1 MNHKNEIRWSEERAN
16 NYIDDEIS
24 KRKNQME
31 YYRILHHDSVVID
44 DEEYYRD
51 KNRRL
56 FCIHPILKSIP
67 SEYINQKIIDK
78 VFLNHDI
85 FDLAMELYY
94 IPKELRTEKLFVR
107 YALLYPE
114 TLVSRIHGEYFGNW
128 YEDYY
133 EGYYGTNLLINQE
146 EFTIPVMV
154 AYWLGQRRWTIEE
167 FYMYGDYGYDLQDD
181 IRLAV
186 EINQNTL
193 DSIIAEKRKQAT
205 EIAWKIFCEKKFS
218 EEWWLDNLYDNNKI
232 DELFNLIM
240 DYVQN
245 KGISSQNNLD
255 NIDYEGF
262 KFYEEKLQDLNS
274 KEEKKL
280 WRLEKEEKAKI
291 QTKSAE
297 IARNY
302 REQQETQTPNQPL
315 QQQEDIKE

>member
-1 MNHKNEIRWSEERAN
+1 MNHKNEIRWSKERAN

-31 YYRILHHDSVVID
+31 YYRVLHHESVVID
-44 DEEYYRD
+44 DEEYFQD
-51 KNRRL
+51 KDRRL
-56 FCIHPILKSIP
+56 FRIHPILKSIP
-67 SEYINQKIIDK
+67 SEYINQEIIDK
-78 VFLNHDI
+78 VFRNHDI

-114 TLVSRIHGEYFGNW
+114 TLVSRIHGRDFGNW

-133 EGYYGTNLLINQE
+133 EENYGTNLLINQE

-167 FYMYGDYGYDLQDD
+167 LYMYGDYGYDLEKND

-186 EINQNTL
+186 EINQTAPFGEKLN
-193 DSIIAEKRKQAT
+193 SIIAEKRMQAT
-205 EIAWKIFCEKKFS
+205 EIAWEIFCEKNFS

-232 DELFNLIM
+232 DELFNLI
-240 DYVQN
+240 
-245 KGISSQNNLD
+245 
-255 NIDYEGF
+255 IDYT
-262 KFYEEKLQDLNS
+262 KNLNS
-274 KEEKKL
+274 KEEKKS
-280 WRLEKEEKAKI
+280 WGLEAGQKARI
-291 QTKSAE
+291 QTESAK

-302 REQQETQTPNQPL
+302 REQQEMQTSKQPL